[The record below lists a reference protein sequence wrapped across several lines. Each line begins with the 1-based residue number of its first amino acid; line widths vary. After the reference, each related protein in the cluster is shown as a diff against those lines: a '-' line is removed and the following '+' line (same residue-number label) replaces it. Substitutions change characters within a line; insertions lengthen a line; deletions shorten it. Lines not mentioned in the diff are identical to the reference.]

1 MELNRLHRMSLGTSK
16 LNSLT
21 STTGTRRLLPTTF
34 LAIVTLTLSGCLNIK
49 VGEESSDV
57 PAPVPVTPHSKA
69 ASTPATTEA
78 ATPGQELAAP
88 SPAPTAAAE
97 APAPAPV
104 QPAQIGGTNCGTSS
118 TGLTTIVIAEANPAI
133 TCDEAHGAMN
143 GFNEQFFAT
152 GSLGPFASGA
162 YTCKSRNDADRHFE
176 GRSVTCTRPGVR
188 LEAMNF
194 YPLGGSPVSSN
205 DPMRGHTFPD
215 TLGFYA
221 NGAGC
226 LLYPEG
232 RIWCLNEIENA
243 DGSTPVLYLNQG
255 ESSPRLDNASQ
266 FGVTDPPSYA
276 LPAGSVVTAYG
287 VACLNDGTS
296 LICNNGTTSVRM
308 NSSSFGR

>member
-1 MELNRLHRMSLGTSK
+1 MCLPPYPSHPTAKQQAQKHPPQPKRQQLRPPA
-16 LNSLT
+16 
-21 STTGTRRLLPTTF
+21 PTT
-34 LAIVTLTLSGCLNIK
+34 
-49 VGEESSDV
+49 
-57 PAPVPVTPHSKA
+57 A
-69 ASTPATTEA
+69 AE
-78 ATPGQELAAP
+78 AP
-88 SPAPTAAAE
+88 SPA
-97 APAPAPV
+97 
-104 QPAQIGGTNCGTSS
+104 QPAQIIGGTNCGTSS
-118 TGLTTIVIAEANPAI
+118 TGLTTIVIAEASPAI
-133 TCDEAHGAMN
+133 TCDEAHRAMQ
-143 GFNEQFFAT
+143 GFNEQYFAT

-205 DPMRGHTFPD
+205 DPMRGRTFPD

-232 RIWCLNEIENA
+232 RIWCLNEVKNA

-255 ESSPRLDNASQ
+255 ESSPLLKNMSQ